1 VSDRAD
7 ENFEALLAFL
17 HQTHGFDFTGY
28 KRGTLLRRVQKRV
41 EHTGTAGFDEYLD
54 YLQVHPQEYGL
65 LFDTILIN
73 VTGFFR
79 DASAWTILQS
89 EALPRV
95 LATRNGEHA
104 QIRAWSAGCAS
115 GEEAYTMAMVL
126 AELLGE
132 DAVRER
138 VKIYATDVDEEALA
152 RARAGSYTTRE
163 MAGVPD
169 ELRKR
174 YFEQQDGTRWAFRP
188 DLRRSVIF
196 GRHDLVQ
203 DAPISRLDFLV
214 CRNTLMYLTAET
226 QARVLARLHYGLND
240 TGVLFLGRAEMMLT
254 HASLFSPI
262 DLRNRIFSKVP
273 RTDLR
278 ERMLVLANSGRDTT
292 YQPPPAVHVRDLAAE
307 VAPVAQIVLD
317 TAGTVVFANRRAES
331 DVGIGERDLGR
342 RFHDLEVSYRPVE
355 LRSHIDDAYASH
367 TPVHVP
373 AVERALGD
381 GRSQFLDVVITPLE
395 DRGETLGVSIGFVD
409 ISSAMSL
416 QVELSRSKQDLET
429 AYEELQSAN
438 EELETTNEELQSTV
452 EELETTNEELQSANE
467 ELETM
472 NEELQSTNGELQ
484 SINNELRDRTDQFD
498 RTNAFMDFVL
508 SSLHIGVVVLDEGM
522 HVQLWNHRAADLWGL
537 RDDEVV
543 GHSLLTLDI
552 GLPVQEVAALVS
564 GCLTGSGPN
573 ERVIDARDRRG
584 RSILCRVTCTRL
596 DGQSSGVVATM
607 EEVS

>member
-1 VSDRAD
+1 
-7 ENFEALLAFL
+7 
-17 HQTHGFDFTGY
+17 
-28 KRGTLLRRVQKRV
+28 
-41 EHTGTAGFDEYLD
+41 
-54 YLQVHPQEYGL
+54 
-65 LFDTILIN
+65 
-73 VTGFFR
+73 
-79 DASAWTILQS
+79 
-89 EALPRV
+89 
-95 LATRNGEHA
+95 
-104 QIRAWSAGCAS
+104 
-115 GEEAYTMAMVL
+115 
-126 AELLGE
+126 
-132 DAVRER
+132 
-138 VKIYATDVDEEALA
+138 
-152 RARAGSYTTRE
+152 
-163 MAGVPD
+163 
-169 ELRKR
+169 
-174 YFEQQDGTRWAFRP
+174 
-188 DLRRSVIF
+188 
-196 GRHDLVQ
+196 
-203 DAPISRLDFLV
+203 
-214 CRNTLMYLTAET
+214 MYLTAET

-342 RFHDLEVSYRPVE
+342 RFQDLEVSYRPVE

-373 AVERALGD
+373 AMERALGD

-395 DRGETLGVSIGFVD
+395 DRGETLGVSIGF
-409 ISSAMSL
+409 
-416 QVELSRSKQDLET
+416 
-429 AYEELQSAN
+429 
-438 EELETTNEELQSTV
+438 V

-484 SINNELRDRTDQFD
+484 SINNELRERTDQFD

-508 SSLHIGVVVLDEGM
+508 SSLHIGVVVLDDGM

-607 EEVS
+607 EDVS